1 MDKKDNKT
9 KVKRLGGKVKI
20 NELLNNQANGF
31 RFNEL
36 MLFLRSSIVFD
47 TQKRSKSKENK
58 YENIPL
64 VFDKKRFVAYVTRT
78 ENSIIHQRIF
88 EAVMRLGRIYD
99 RIDYLEELEDIVKS
113 KILIIDNLYELKK
126 LAGLNPQTSDRY
138 VIKIIEDIAKIF
150 INIEKVGKDGKKTE
164 YLQFN
169 LLGNVISIIEDK
181 KAYGVAIRLN
191 VEFVKA
197 VFKLTKVD
205 IDTEVLRY
213 IHTHAK
219 SAYVEKIIK
228 FFLTQQSKSYFKED
242 NFWSL
247 IKQIADIPQRFDKE
261 KQKIIYKRLDN
272 VSEQMKRQ
280 ILADIQKEAS
290 LLKEFGITFDRKQ
303 LLLAYDPK
311 SSKYYKSNIVK
322 IGYPE
327 IDN

>member
-1 MDKKDNKT
+1 MNNEKKGKT
-9 KVKRLGGKVKI
+9 VKRLGNKAKI
-20 NELLNNQANGF
+20 NELLNNQSNGF

-58 YENIPL
+58 YEKIPL
-64 VFDKKRFVAYVTRT
+64 VFDKKRFIAYVTRA

-88 EAVMRLGRIYD
+88 EAVMRLGKIYD
-99 RIDYLEELEDIVKS
+99 RIDYLEELGEVKN
-113 KILIIDNLYELKK
+113 KILIVENLYELKR
-126 LAGLNPQTSDRY
+126 LAGLNPRTSDRY
-138 VIKIIEDIAKIF
+138 VIKFIEDIAKIF
-150 INIEKVGKDGKKTE
+150 INIQKVSKDGKRME

-181 KAYGVAIRLN
+181 KAFGVAIRLN
-191 VEFVKA
+191 VEFLKA
-197 VFKLTKVD
+197 VFKLAKVD

-213 IHTHAK
+213 IHTHVK

-228 FFLTQQSKSYFKED
+228 FFLTQQTKSYFKED
-242 NFWSL
+242 NFWNL
-247 IKQIADIPQRFDKE
+247 IKQITDIPKGFDKE
-261 KQKIIYKRLDN
+261 KQKIIYKKLDN
-272 VSEQMKRQ
+272 ISEKSKRQ
-280 ILADIQKEAS
+280 ILADIQKE
-290 LLKEFGITFDRKQ
+290 LEILKEFGITFDRKQ